1 MKKKNEIVKRKET
14 LKEGMKKL
22 KQRVKEND
30 KK

>member
-22 KQRVKEND
+22 KSKSERKR
-30 KK
+30 